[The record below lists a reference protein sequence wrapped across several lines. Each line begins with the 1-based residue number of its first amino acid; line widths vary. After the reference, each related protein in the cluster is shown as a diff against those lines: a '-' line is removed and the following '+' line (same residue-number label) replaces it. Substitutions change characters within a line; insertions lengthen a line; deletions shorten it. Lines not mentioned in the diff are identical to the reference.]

1 MSTICSA
8 IRRAVRVGVRTVG
21 TSTNCSADCGSGIGE
36 REGHGEQ
43 EIVGTSITCSAIGKS
58 RIRAR
63 CLCRS
68 QPSAAQEDRESART
82 GRRSRDPPRRAA
94 PSPHV
99 APAAHPDRVAGN
111 RPRGGASGTPPCGTT
126 RTSPPALSFLCPR
139 EEWCLYSDRAICT
152 DSFSWRAHC
161 RSRRSL
167 LRRAAP
173 SPAGSRSLT
182 ATARD
187 TDKRNE
193 AHTLVFWLALCCVA
207 LVVVVVQ
214 MIKAT
219 ACLSMRVPTC
229 SKFKGNTELQLADS
243 VRDLSL
249 QRQIP
254 GV

>member
-1 MSTICSA
+1 MSVSFSTIC
-8 IRRAVRVGVRTVG
+8 G
-21 TSTNCSADCGSGIGE
+21 TG
-36 REGHGEQ
+36 R
-43 EIVGTSITCSAIGKS
+43 S
-58 RIRAR
+58 RICTNGQTEVLPGLRR
-63 CLCRS
+63 VVQNEPLPRPCPSSVLVRS
-68 QPSAAQEDRESART
+68 GACTRT
-82 GRRSRDPPRRAA
+82 GPFAPTASRGEPT
-94 PSPHV
+94 V
-99 APAAHPDRVAGN
+99 AVG
-111 RPRGGASGTPPCGTT
+111 
-126 RTSPPALSFLCPR
+126 
-139 EEWCLYSDRAICT
+139 
-152 DSFSWRAHC
+152 
-161 RSRRSL
+161 RSL

-173 SPAGSRSLT
+173 SPAGSRSLM

-207 LVVVVVQ
+207 LVVVVVVVVVQ